1 MKKSVFFA
9 VFVLPLC
16 LACAKTEQAVGDD
29 SIQPVNPG
37 EQEALP
43 ADLQPREGE
52 TTEDGRPVV
61 MVFGAGISQ
70 DKQPVPEP
78 EQPVEEEN
86 PSDTEELNHEPEDTR
101 TALSYKDATTYY
113 NYWSDGDRVRI
124 NGVSSGALK
133 TGDGYVGTKSARF
146 PMAEV
151 VPQYEDCWYYG
162 FPADQFTF
170 AEGIGTITIPASQQ
184 YVEGSYDPRAFIMV
198 GKSATQ
204 SLTFYPKVSLIRI
217 TAKDAT
223 TPYDYKIAKVR
234 LESIGG
240 EALSGTFTT
249 DYNNASSTFTAA
261 SGNAYVEINAPDGGL
276 DFGTQFFFCVPAG
289 RYEKGLRFIVYAK
302 DGTSMT
308 FSNTASFTA
317 EVGTAHNIGSP
328 RYSESPSTFEDAP
341 ELGEITSSTLFV
353 KWHSHATDN
362 DYAKR
367 WRIYVSTSADF
378 TTGVREVEI
387 YPKAGSWND
396 KQTPL
401 TFTVGRL
408 NPGARYYVKVLDVGN
423 HIFTPVSDITLSA
436 SPISQ
441 TMPVEDIAAT
451 GMILSE
457 NFSEIGWGSA
467 YYNDVSYGGFY
478 PTTSEGGTSVNDRTF
493 DYLVADD
500 ASTFMRGG
508 ADLNFEF
515 SRFDAAYA
523 ASRLN
528 GWLYQGSTYFKNG
541 FMKLG
546 KTGAAGYL
554 LTPPILLAEGKKAE
568 VKVKVKAAK
577 FDGGTASTW
586 AIAVVSGVTG
596 SGRKTSAD
604 FTWPSSGSVVQYRT
618 VTIPSKTWNEVTVE
632 GLYAQDGDRIV
643 FGFPQD
649 VAVSGTNARAY
660 LGYLSIEVTALTDD
674 FIIHDETTLA
684 AFNAAVTGGDTDLNA
699 RVACDFN
706 VGSTAAA
713 AWTPIDGYTGTLDG
727 NGKTITGLT
736 SPFFGNLQGTVQDLT
751 LNSTINQTDDTQ
763 YTAIFAERLNGTMSY
778 CTTQG
783 SVIFQPSTAVT
794 GGAERYVAGM
804 VGRVESG
811 SMFHCTNQASV
822 SFPDNNETNDM
833 TINIGGAVASME
845 SSTASSYVS
854 NTGTLSVG
862 IVNATSSNRTGR
874 IGGVVGN
881 LSGNAVSYFTNSGS
895 VGLTGTIH
903 GQMYMGGIVG
913 YTNQAVSDCENS
925 GTVTAGGVMNSS
937 ASNHYRCVAGIVG
950 WEEGDVA
957 LDRNINTATAVISNS
972 GTSTGYTLIG
982 GIVGYNKGT
991 ISGGGNAASVSYTG
1005 HSDNSVCVGGIVG
1018 RTISGK
1024 SGTCIGGSGLVSNSG
1039 AIRLSESS
1047 AHSNTTTVYVGG
1059 ISAHQ
1064 GSGDVLAQNLGAISV
1079 DGLHCTVLLVGGICG
1094 SGASNNSYSILSG
1107 SSNASTAG
1115 ITLSGVSA
1123 EYRTELDPESESY
1136 VNKGGNIYVGGL
1148 SGNAY
1153 GNVAG
1158 TNAGNISLDNTCSA
1172 NGFIYVGGL
1181 CGQLLSSYALG
1192 LGSYNVGNVSNAC
1205 PTDGACGV
1213 GSAGDIAVGGL
1224 VGNAHSSTSFSS
1236 GLYNEGTVDN
1246 SASASGG
1253 SARICVGGLVGKAQ
1267 GVTMANCHNDGS
1279 VSNSGVGGDATAGVR
1294 LGGLVGF
1301 ATGANTLAGT
1311 SVSVNNYNNAAIVET
1326 SSSDC
1331 IAVGGVVG
1339 YADDAGTDLAY
1350 CQNRSDGDV
1359 MLGKDAADCTH
1370 GTVYAG
1376 GVLACTSASTQF
1388 DYASNAGDIVFSR
1401 LDISGQVFAGG
1412 VHGAFTA
1419 SGPQTI
1425 TGCVNSG
1432 AIKTK
1437 TTANN
1442 THLKSSSISTRWSFF
1457 GGISAVGVTDATQ
1470 QLYAFGDMGKTFASC
1485 TNTGEIGIYAALRS
1499 CVGGVLARSE
1509 ICPSG
1514 AVCLA
1519 DIRLYKNEGTS
1530 GGGTGA
1536 DYRRSLCGGIIGYC
1550 PVATLSGLKYVGT
1563 LNSSSS
1569 SPFAYTGGIVGLVN
1583 GNTAFSTCKVGGSIR
1598 AAGSASGSAGLFCHN
1613 EGSNTYSF
1621 TDCVLKTDTKI
1632 YYQSSTAATV
1642 TDDNKAFEYFIANT
1656 SGSLSGSLPI
1666 IGSID

>member
-1 MKKSVFFA
+1 MKMKLFCAASA
-9 VFVLPLC
+9 LLLC

-37 EQEALP
+37 EQEEFP

-133 TGDGYVGTKSARF
+133 AGDGYVGTKSARF

-170 AEGIGTITIPASQQ
+170 DDGVGTVTIPASQQ

-204 SLTFYPKVSLIRI
+204 TLTFYPKVSLIRI

-240 EALSGTFTT
+240 EPLSGTFTT
-249 DYNNASSTFTAA
+249 DYNNASSTFVAT
-261 SGNAYVEINAPDGGL
+261 SGNAYVEIMAPDAGL

-289 RYEKGLRFIVYAK
+289 IYYKGLRFIVYAK

-328 RYSESPSTFEDAP
+328 KYSESPSTFADAP
-341 ELGEITSSTLFV
+341 VLGEITSSTMSINW
-353 KWHSHATDN
+353 KSHATAN

-367 WRIYVSTSADF
+367 WRIYVSTSSDF
-378 TTGVREVEI
+378 TTGVRVVEI
-387 YPKAGSWND
+387 YPKAGSWNSN
-396 KQTPL
+396 QTPL

-478 PTTSEGGTSVNDRTF
+478 PTTSKGGTSVNDRTF

-515 SRFDAAYA
+515 PRFDAAYA

-546 KTGAAGYL
+546 KTEAAGYL
-554 LTPPILLAEGKKAE
+554 LTPAIPLADGRKAE
-568 VKVKVKAAK
+568 IKVKAKVAK
-577 FDGGTASTW
+577 YDDSTADTW
-586 AIAVVSGVTG
+586 ALAIVSGVTN

-699 RVACDFN
+699 RVACDFT

-751 LNSTINQTDDTQ
+751 LNSTISQTTDAESTG
-763 YTAIFAERLNGTMSY
+763 IFAQYLNGTMTDCVS
-778 CTTQG
+778 QG
-783 SVIFQPSTAVT
+783 SVTYQPSSAVT
-794 GGAERYVAGM
+794 GNASRYLGGM
-804 VGRVESG
+804 VGRVQTG
-811 SMFHCTNQASV
+811 SLTRCTNRASV
-822 SFPDNNETNDM
+822 SFPHNSQNNDM
-833 TINIGGAVASME
+833 TVYVGGAVGSME
-845 SSTASSYVS
+845 STTASSYVHNQGS
-854 NTGTLSVG
+854 LSVG
-862 IVNATSSNRTGR
+862 VINATDNNRTGY
-874 IGGVVGN
+874 IGGITGRLKGAALSHCTNGN
-881 LSGNAVSYFTNSGS
+881 ELSFS
-895 VGLTGTIH
+895 GTIH

-913 YTNQAVSDCENS
+913 YAYQAISDCENS
-925 GTVTAGGVMNSS
+925 GPLTAGGVMNSS
-937 ASNHYRCVAGIVG
+937 ADDHKHYRCVAGIVG

-957 LDRNINTATAVISNS
+957 LDRNTNTATAVISNS

-1018 RTISGK
+1018 RTINGK

-1064 GSGDVLAQNLGAISV
+1064 GSGDVLAQNLGSISV

-1094 SGASNNSYSILSG
+1094 SGASNNSYSVLSG

-1148 SGNAY
+1148 SGNA
-1153 GNVAG
+1153 
-1158 TNAGNISLDNTCSA
+1158 
-1172 NGFIYVGGL
+1172 
-1181 CGQLLSSYALG
+1181 
-1192 LGSYNVGNVSNAC
+1192 
-1205 PTDGACGV
+1205 
-1213 GSAGDIAVGGL
+1213 
-1224 VGNAHSSTSFSS
+1224 
-1236 GLYNEGTVDN
+1236 
-1246 SASASGG
+1246 
-1253 SARICVGGLVGKAQ
+1253 
-1267 GVTMANCHNDGS
+1267 
-1279 VSNSGVGGDATAGVR
+1279 
-1294 LGGLVGF
+1294 
-1301 ATGANTLAGT
+1301 
-1311 SVSVNNYNNAAIVET
+1311 
-1326 SSSDC
+1326 
-1331 IAVGGVVG
+1331 
-1339 YADDAGTDLAY
+1339 
-1350 CQNRSDGDV
+1350 
-1359 MLGKDAADCTH
+1359 
-1370 GTVYAG
+1370 
-1376 GVLACTSASTQF
+1376 
-1388 DYASNAGDIVFSR
+1388 
-1401 LDISGQVFAGG
+1401 
-1412 VHGAFTA
+1412 
-1419 SGPQTI
+1419 
-1425 TGCVNSG
+1425 
-1432 AIKTK
+1432 
-1437 TTANN
+1437 
-1442 THLKSSSISTRWSFF
+1442 
-1457 GGISAVGVTDATQ
+1457 
-1470 QLYAFGDMGKTFASC
+1470 
-1485 TNTGEIGIYAALRS
+1485 
-1499 CVGGVLARSE
+1499 
-1509 ICPSG
+1509 
-1514 AVCLA
+1514 
-1519 DIRLYKNEGTS
+1519 
-1530 GGGTGA
+1530 
-1536 DYRRSLCGGIIGYC
+1536 
-1550 PVATLSGLKYVGT
+1550 
-1563 LNSSSS
+1563 
-1569 SPFAYTGGIVGLVN
+1569 
-1583 GNTAFSTCKVGGSIR
+1583 
-1598 AAGSASGSAGLFCHN
+1598 
-1613 EGSNTYSF
+1613 
-1621 TDCVLKTDTKI
+1621 
-1632 YYQSSTAATV
+1632 
-1642 TDDNKAFEYFIANT
+1642 
-1656 SGSLSGSLPI
+1656 
-1666 IGSID
+1666 